1 MTQPDDAWIEKMSEL
16 LKEHQR
22 ALTMRDSWE
31 RKRAAVAQQ
40 IDEYRNNT
48 TIQELTEPAQ
58 VQDPA

>member
-22 ALTMRDSWE
+22 ALTMLDSWE